1 MTIFK
6 WELVPSKLEAALMWR
21 STAPSSRPK
30 VPGPGWEKAA
40 DYSDYCCPESG
51 QAVALP
57 TVSSPC
63 LALFLHRS
71 VKPLW
76 GWTRASHAGHSAQWP
91 AHGGHWVPGICFF
104 FFSLS
109 SSSPLPSSRNCHSS
123 KSGAPSGLLF
133 PFCRNNQTWTKCNPV
148 DCFFKIIYIS
158 TYSYTLDLQKYL

>member
-91 AHGGHWVPGICFF
+91 AHGGHWVPGSCFF
-104 FFSLS
+104 FFFL
-109 SSSPLPSSRNCHSS
+109 CHHHHHYHHLEIVTVQSQEHHQGS
-123 KSGAPSGLLF
+123 YFHFAGITRLEQNVTQLTAFLKL
-133 PFCRNNQTWTKCNPV
+133 
-148 DCFFKIIYIS
+148 YIFQL
-158 TYSYTLDLQKYL
+158 TVTL